1 MVRKET
7 ISLAS
12 DAHTIIEII
21 LISCCQDEIVIAFF
35 LRANAVVELSPRGA
49 LASWTRERGSGW
61 RAVFDRFSAGNV
73 WHFLVEFFHA
83 VPIALLA
90 PVKRADIH

>member
-1 MVRKET
+1 M
-7 ISLAS
+7 

-21 LISCCQDEIVIAFF
+21 LVSCCPQDEIVIAFF

-49 LASWTRERGSGW
+49 LASWTRERGSGR

-73 WHFLVEFFHA
+73 WHFLVELFHT
-83 VPIALLA
+83 VLIALLA